1 MKTNNQLC
9 HTVLVDPLLA
19 KQPVVVDCGSN
30 HGEFANWAYKVFN
43 ARVYGYEPDPRLYPK
58 LVSNDQIHYFQKAIT
73 GNIGTSKLH
82 LGEGQCSS
90 LHYAEDA
97 SHDTTN
103 VETTTLAAEFAAI
116 GLDHVDLLKLDIE
129 GAELDVLLETPEDVL
144 QCITQITVEFHE
156 FMRPADLPQILE
168 CIKRLR
174 GIGFRP
180 LFFSTHTYGD
190 ILFVNREHLPLTRF
204 QCLRILIRG
213 KYLPGLRRTLKRWC
227 RLKPKDK
234 M

>member
-9 HTVLVDPLLA
+9 HTVLVEPLLA

-30 HGEFANWAYKVFN
+30 HGEFADWTYKEYG
-43 ARVYGYEPDPRLYPK
+43 ATVYGYEPDPRLFPK
-58 LVSNDQIHYFQKAIT
+58 LVSNDQINYFQKAIT
-73 GNIGTSKLH
+73 GSIGTAKLH
-82 LGEGQCSS
+82 LGKGQCSS
-90 LHYAEDA
+90 LHYAEDV
-97 SHDTTN
+97 SRETEN
-103 VETTTLAAEFAAI
+103 VETTTLAAEFAAN
-116 GLDHVDLLKLDIE
+116 GLDRVDLLKLDIE
-129 GAELDVLLETPEDVL
+129 GAELDVLLKTPADVL
-144 QCITQITVEFHE
+144 HRITQITVEFHE
-156 FMRPADLPQILE
+156 FLLPADLPQIHK

-174 GIGFRP
+174 AIGFRP

-227 RLKPKDK
+227 SVKK
-234 M
+234 